1 MAVEEA
7 TVAALGEIEFGAS
20 PAATVA
26 RSAPAAVRSR
36 ADPKGKSTRT
46 ALLTAPILPTLFRL
60 ALPTVTVLVAQTA
73 VNIAEAYYVGFLGTD
88 ALAGAA
94 LVFPIFMLMTMMSNG
109 GLGSGVA
116 SSVARA
122 VGAGRN
128 QDANA
133 LLFHAIVLA
142 VLAGAIFT
150 LAAELAGPLLYRSLG
165 GRGEALAAALRY
177 SNYLFAG
184 AIPVWIVNLQAAAL
198 RGAGNVKVPAL
209 VTLVGAIVM
218 IPLSPVLIFGF
229 GPIPRLSI
237 AGAGVA
243 FGLYY
248 CGAMLF
254 LLHYMASG
262 RSGLVL
268 TVSALRADLFSGILK
283 VGLPTS
289 FVALLTN
296 LTVILVTGTVGLF
309 GTTALAGYGIASR
322 LDYIMIPLLFGVGT
336 ATLTMVGVNIGA
348 GQSTRARKIGWVSSA
363 VGLLLT
369 GSIGL
374 FVAAFPLLW
383 IHLFSHDAEVV
394 AESITYLRVVAPAYS
409 ALGFGFVV
417 TFAAQGAGRVFWP
430 VVASSARI
438 LIAAGGGWIAVSYFG
453 AGILGLAAMVTAS
466 MTAYAAICTIVM
478 LSDSVWKTEPR
489 QKRSPFFVEI

>member
-1 MAVEEA
+1 MTA
-7 TVAALGEIEFGAS
+7 TRKATAAALVEIEETS
-20 PAATVA
+20 PAVATARPASVA
-26 RSAPAAVRSR
+26 GRSEAASKGHSAR
-36 ADPKGKSTRT
+36 A
-46 ALLTAPILPTLFRL
+46 ALLTAPILPALLKL
-60 ALPTVTVLVAQTA
+60 ALPTMTVLVAQTA
-73 VNIAEAYYVGFLGTD
+73 VNVAEAYYVGFLGTD

-142 VLAGAIFT
+142 IIVGALFT
-150 LAAELAGPLLYRSLG
+150 LAAEWAGPLFYRALG
-165 GRGEALAAALRY
+165 GRGDALDAALRY

-184 AIPVWIVNLQAAAL
+184 AIPVWVVNLQAAAL

-229 GPIPRLSI
+229 GPIPRLGI
-237 AGAGVA
+237 GGAGVA

-254 LLHYMASG
+254 LLRYMASG
-262 RSGLVL
+262 RAGFILNL
-268 TVSALRADLFSGILK
+268 SALRGGLFADILK

-296 LTVILVTGTVGLF
+296 LTVILVTGAVGLF
-309 GTTALAGYGIASR
+309 GTTALAGYGISSR

-336 ATLTMVGVNIGA
+336 ATLTMVGINMGA
-348 GQSTRARKIGWVSSA
+348 GETARARKVAWVGGA
-363 VGLLLT
+363 VGLLFT
-369 GSIGL
+369 GAIGL
-374 FVAAFPLLW
+374 IVAAFPLVWL
-383 IHLFSHDAEVV
+383 HLFSHDADVL
-394 AESITYLRVVAPAYS
+394 AEGVTYIRVVAPAYS

-417 TFAAQGAGRVFWP
+417 GFAAQGAGRVLWP
-430 VVASSARI
+430 VVAGSARI
-438 LIAAGGGWIAVSYFG
+438 LIAAGGGWIAVSYLG
-453 AGILGLAAMVTAS
+453 AGMFGLAAMVTAS
-466 MTAYAAICTIVM
+466 LIAYAAISTIVM
-478 LSDSVWKTEPR
+478 LSDSVWKAEPR
-489 QKRSPFFVEI
+489 

>member
-1 MAVEEA
+1 MMAAQKA
-7 TVAALGEIEFGAS
+7 TATALTEIEFEAP
-20 PAATVA
+20 PAAIASRPAEAAA
-26 RSAPAAVRSR
+26 REDTDSRGQSA
-36 ADPKGKSTRT
+36 RT
-46 ALLTAPILPTLFRL
+46 ALLTAPILPTLLKL
-60 ALPTVTVLVAQTA
+60 ALPTMTVLVAQTA

-94 LVFPIFMLMTMMSNG
+94 LVFPVFMLMTMMSNG

-122 VGAGRN
+122 VGAGRH

-142 VLAGAIFT
+142 VLVGALFT
-150 LAAELAGPLLYRSLG
+150 LAAELAGPLLYRILG
-165 GRGEALAAALRY
+165 GRGDALDAALRY
-177 SNYLFAG
+177 SNLLFAG
-184 AIPVWIVNLQAAAL
+184 AIPVWVVNLQAAAL

-218 IPLSPVLIFGF
+218 IPLSPLLIFGF
-229 GPIPRLSI
+229 GPIPRLGI
-237 AGAGVA
+237 GGAGVA

-254 LLHYMASG
+254 LLRYMASG

-268 TVSALRADLFSGILK
+268 TLSRLRGRLFSDILK

-289 FVALLTN
+289 LVAFLTN
-296 LTVILVTGTVGLF
+296 LTVILVTGAVGLF

-322 LDYIMIPLLFGVGT
+322 LDYIMVPLLFGVGT
-336 ATLTMVGVNIGA
+336 AALTMVGVNIGA
-348 GQSTRARKIGWVSSA
+348 GHGARARHIAWISGA
-363 VGLLLT
+363 MGFLLT

-383 IHLFSHDAEVV
+383 LHLFSHDADVV
-394 AESITYLRVVAPAYS
+394 AEGVTYLRIVAPAYS

-417 TFAAQGAGRVFWP
+417 GFAAQGAGRVLWLF
-430 VVASSARI
+430 VAISARI

-453 AGILGLAAMVTAS
+453 AGMLELAALVTAS
-466 MTAYAAICTIVM
+466 ILAYAAICAVVL
-478 LSDSVWKTEPR
+478 LSDSIGKPEPR
-489 QKRSPFFVEI
+489 